1 MRLTTNVLETVI
13 SETCGHDLVPL
24 VVKLKNKKNFS
35 EFKLAEILNQP
46 VNITRNQ
53 LYRLLK
59 YNLVSFIRRKDKRKG
74 WYIYY
79 WTFKLKEVK
88 PVYKKLLKEKLD
100 KLNDRL
106 NRETNNEFF
115 SCKSKCMR
123 VNFESAT
130 DFQFKCQEC

>member
-106 NRETNNEFF
+106 NRETNN
-115 SCKSKCMR
+115 
-123 VNFESAT
+123 
-130 DFQFKCQEC
+130 

>member
-59 YNLVSFIRRKDKRKG
+59 YNLVSFIRRKDKERAG
-74 WYIYY
+74 
-79 WTFKLKEVK
+79 TFIIGRLSLKK
-88 PVYKKLLKEKLD
+88 
-100 KLNDRL
+100 
-106 NRETNNEFF
+106 
-115 SCKSKCMR
+115 
-123 VNFESAT
+123 
-130 DFQFKCQEC
+130 